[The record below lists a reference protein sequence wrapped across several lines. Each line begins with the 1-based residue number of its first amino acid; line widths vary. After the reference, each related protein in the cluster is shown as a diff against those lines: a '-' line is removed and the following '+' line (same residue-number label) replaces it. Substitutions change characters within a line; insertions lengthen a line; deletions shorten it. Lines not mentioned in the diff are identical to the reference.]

1 MKTATENRLANSP
14 QDKTISTRD
23 EKTHIISLFSTR
35 LTKLK
40 LSAWAK
46 ILKDSYPRLKINVYL
61 NINEFNTIH
70 QFVKPYF

>member
-1 MKTATENRLANSP
+1 MKTATENRLENSP
-14 QDKTISTRD
+14 QDETFSTRD

-46 ILKDSYPRLKINVYL
+46 ILKDSYPRLKINVNL
-61 NINEFNTIH
+61 NVNEFNTIH

>member
-14 QDKTISTRD
+14 QDETFSTRD

-46 ILKDSYPRLKINVYL
+46 ILKDSYPRLKINVNL
-61 NINEFNTIH
+61 NVNEFNTIH
-70 QFVKPYF
+70 QFVKSYF

>member
-14 QDKTISTRD
+14 QDETFSTRD

-46 ILKDSYPRLKINVYL
+46 ILKDSYPRLKINVNL
-61 NINEFNTIH
+61 NVNEFNTIH
-70 QFVKPYF
+70 QFFKPYF

>member
-14 QDKTISTRD
+14 QDETFSTRD
-23 EKTHIISLFSTR
+23 EKTHKISLFSTR

-46 ILKDSYPRLKINVYL
+46 ILKDSYPRLKINVNL
-61 NINEFNTIH
+61 NVNEFNTIH

>member
-14 QDKTISTRD
+14 QDETFSTRD
-23 EKTHIISLFSTR
+23 EKIHIISLFSTR

-46 ILKDSYPRLKINVYL
+46 ILTDSYPRLKINVNL
-61 NINEFNTIH
+61 NVNEFNTIH

>member
-14 QDKTISTRD
+14 QDETFSTTD
-23 EKTHIISLFSTR
+23 EKIHIISLFSTR

-46 ILKDSYPRLKINVYL
+46 ILKDSYPRLKINVNL
-61 NINEFNTIH
+61 NVNEFNTIH